1 MWRKALQCPGPAAV
15 HIKGNPIPPLC
26 IKISRE
32 YLNVS
37 IFWKCHKSRM
47 ENVTK
52 PLRRFP
58 SENHFLAGFPSYLH
72 NHQPQ
77 PQIDHWLKG
86 AKIAGGKEQ
95 RNLMRTS
102 LLPCFHF
109 NLTSEN
115 TQSCWKNTLSPP
127 LAGSAA
133 NALPARPDIRWESLT
148 RKCLPQMKS
157 WVILF
162 FVHPHCLIPL

>member
-1 MWRKALQCPGPAAV
+1 MKTLLQKGSTFMWRKALQCSGPAAV

-37 IFWKCHKSRM
+37 IFWKCHISHIPDG
-47 ENVTK
+47 NVIK
-52 PLRRFP
+52 ALRRFP
-58 SENHFLAGFPSYLH
+58 SENHFLAGFPRYLH

-95 RNLMRTS
+95 RNSMRIS

-115 TQSCWKNTLSPP
+115 TQSC
-127 LAGSAA
+127 
-133 NALPARPDIRWESLT
+133 
-148 RKCLPQMKS
+148 
-157 WVILF
+157 
-162 FVHPHCLIPL
+162 